1 MKRCLENALRGLS
14 GADFGTLKYGT
25 KLVLLRPIDNS
36 SIMATTFFLR
46 TKRKNG
52 YAPVCIRVQSSILNI
67 NIRQSTNLMV
77 SIQKWNLSRSSRN
90 FRNFLYSPEGY
101 VLFEKLEEIRL
112 TIDKRIKGGIAVTAD
127 QVRQIVQDVV
137 YREQTRKQQS
147 MTLNSYLA
155 MYQEQVEQGVRKTQK
170 GTSFSPGTIKSI
182 RMTRRQFEVFQ
193 AKSGKVY
200 DFNDMDYGFRTM
212 FLSYLYGDKMY
223 NVNTAAKCL
232 NTLVTILGA
241 AEAEG
246 YHSNTKCLSRQ
257 FRAKRKD
264 VDSVYL
270 TKEELTAM
278 MGADISHLTK
288 LHELARDIFMVGVYT
303 AQRVSDYNNITPEN
317 IITSPEGE
325 TFVRIRQKKT
335 GTVVSIPVKE
345 ELKQILVKYNY
356 RIPHMTEQYINSC
369 IKEVAKTAGID
380 EPVTVETTSGGVLR
394 VETRPKY
401 AMVHSHTARRTGATL
416 MYLAGMDVFN
426 ICAVTGHSSIAM
438 LKKYIKADEID
449 RARTISQDAAFSK
462 W

>member
-1 MKRCLENALRGLS
+1 
-14 GADFGTLKYGT
+14 
-25 KLVLLRPIDNS
+25 
-36 SIMATTFFLR
+36 MATTFFLR
-46 TKRKNG
+46 TKRKRG
-52 YAPVCIRVQSSILNI
+52 YAPVSIRVQSSVLKV

-112 TIDKRIKGGIAVTAD
+112 TIDKKLKNGVRVSAV
-127 QVRQIVQDVV
+127 QVRQIVQEVV
-137 YREQTRKQQS
+137 YREQVNNRQH
-147 MTLNSYLA
+147 MTLNEYIA
-155 MYQEQVEQGVRKTQK
+155 QYQEQAGKGVRKTQK

-182 RMTRRQFEVFQ
+182 RLARRQLETFQ
-193 AKSGKVY
+193 VKSGRVY
-200 DFNDMDYGFRTM
+200 DFNDIDYGFRTM
-212 FLSYLYGDKMY
+212 FLSYLYGEKKY
-223 NVNTAAKCL
+223 NVNTAAKCI

-246 YHSNTKCLSRQ
+246 YHNNTKCLSRQ

-264 VDSVYL
+264 VDNIYL

-278 MGADISHLTK
+278 MNADISHLTRM
-288 LHELARDIFMVGVYT
+288 HEMARDIFMVGVYT
-303 AQRVSDYNNITPEN
+303 GQRVSDYNNISTEN

-325 TFVRIRQKKT
+325 NFIRVRQKKT
-335 GTVVSIPVKE
+335 GTMVSIPVKE
-345 ELKQILVKYNY
+345 ELKQILIKYNY
-356 RIPHMTEQYINSC
+356 RLPHMAEQSINSC
-369 IKEVAKTAGID
+369 IKEVAKAAGID
-380 EPVTVETTSGGVLR
+380 EPVSVETTVGGVMR
-394 VETRPKY
+394 METRPKY
-401 AMVHSHTARRTGATL
+401 AMVQSHTARRTAATL

-449 RARTISQDAAFSK
+449 RARAISQDVAFAK